1 MKKIAFDW
9 KRIGKSL
16 LKETEKSSEEIN
28 DVLDKLNFLASECG
42 EITGSRKML
51 NRIGKILITQNPV
64 TILTPCCQTLNAGS
78 KILVEKHIAF
88 LQKVFKIIPSISPL
102 FLVADHESEDMEL
115 CLAVGKTQEEFYL
128 MTKKSIVDIS
138 SLIES
143 FGWKTALMLEI
154 IPNLIQRENEIAQW
168 IANENQF
175 KARLITETAARRNLY
190 HNIYRAKP
198 MTVKE
203 QMQRTIKTA
212 AQYVVMGEFA
222 NQNNFLI
229 CNHTTSNLAWY
240 LQTEAAILHNP
251 ISPY

>member
-16 LKETEKSSEEIN
+16 LQETKKGSEEIN
-28 DVLDKLNFLASECG
+28 DVLRKLEFLTSECG
-42 EITGSRKML
+42 EITGNRKML
-51 NRIGKILITQNPV
+51 NRIGKVLLTENPIIV
-64 TILTPCCQTLNAGS
+64 LTPCCQTLNSGS
-78 KILVEKHIAF
+78 KLLVERHIVF

-102 FLVADHESEDMEL
+102 FLVADHESEDVEL
-115 CLAVGKTQEEFYL
+115 CSAVGKTQEEFCL
-128 MTKKSIVDIS
+128 MTKKSMADIN
-138 SLIES
+138 SLIEF
-143 FGWKTALMLEI
+143 FGWKAALMSET

-175 KARLITETAARRNLY
+175 KVRLITETAARGNLY

-222 NQNNFLI
+222 DQNNFLI

-251 ISPY
+251 ISSY